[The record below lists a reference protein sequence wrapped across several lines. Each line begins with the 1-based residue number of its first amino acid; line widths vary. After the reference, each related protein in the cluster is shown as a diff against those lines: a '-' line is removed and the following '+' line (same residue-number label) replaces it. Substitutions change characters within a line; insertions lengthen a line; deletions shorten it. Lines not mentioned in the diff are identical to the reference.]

1 MLMERCGEG
10 FWTGDPDI
18 FPTGEG
24 QLGVFS
30 TLGPEPPANLRRKP
44 VCIGER
50 VGPSLLRLPWL
61 LREPLTPQPTRRI
74 ELLEALKG
82 PWQGQRKGNYV
93 IWWFLKATP
102 IPTPHPGLDLVTP
115 RCSRSHDT

>member
-30 TLGPEPPANLRRKP
+30 TLGPEPPANLQRKP

-93 IWWFLKATP
+93 ISKSH
-102 IPTPHPGLDLVTP
+102 PHPHPAPGVGSGHTEV
-115 RCSRSHDT
+115 RSLP

>member
-10 FWTGDPDI
+10 FWTGDPDT

-30 TLGPEPPANLRRKP
+30 TLGLEPAANLRRKP
-44 VCIGER
+44 VCLGER
-50 VGPSLLRLPWL
+50 VRLRSSDPLGSPSTHLQDGPLGSS
-61 LREPLTPQPTRRI
+61 Q
-74 ELLEALKG
+74 G

-93 IWWFLKATP
+93 IWWFLKATAP
-102 IPTPHPGLDLVTP
+102 HTPGWIWVHRGALTSMTHKV
-115 RCSRSHDT
+115 

>member
-1 MLMERCGEG
+1 MLMKRCGEG

-30 TLGPEPPANLRRKP
+30 TLGLEPPANLRIKP

-50 VGPSLLRLPWL
+50 VGLPLAAQGATGPS
-61 LREPLTPQPTRRI
+61 TQPTGWNSWKLSRAPGRAK
-74 ELLEALKG
+74 E
-82 PWQGQRKGNYV
+82 GQLR
-93 IWWFLKATP
+93 
-102 IPTPHPGLDLVTP
+102 DLVVSKRHQPSSCVWVHRGALTLMT
-115 RCSRSHDT
+115 HKV